1 MHLVH
6 GEHREDDAVAT
17 NLRYP
22 DVEWANLAVDLSDW
36 LSVRGPG
43 FMGIGVGGGILCGLG
58 PYMARHHGLYAPSAG
73 LGASASLPLPL
84 CSLLH
89 IERAPLCVVARVVC
103 ACFAS

>member
-1 MHLVH
+1 MHSVH
-6 GEHREDDAVAT
+6 GEHREDDPVAT

-22 DVEWANLAVDLSDW
+22 GVEWADPAVDPSDW

-43 FMGIGVGGGILCGLG
+43 FMGIGVGGGIMWVA
-58 PYMARHHGLYAPSAG
+58 YHHGLYAPSAG
-73 LGASASLPLPL
+73 LGTSASLPLPL

>member
-22 DVEWANLAVDLSDW
+22 DVEWANLAVDPSDW

-43 FMGIGVGGGILCGLG
+43 FMGIGVGGGIMWVG
-58 PYMARHHGLYAPSAG
+58 PLHGT
-73 LGASASLPLPL
+73 LPRPL
-84 CSLLH
+84 CTQCGP
-89 IERAPLCVVARVVC
+89 RYLC
-103 ACFAS
+103 